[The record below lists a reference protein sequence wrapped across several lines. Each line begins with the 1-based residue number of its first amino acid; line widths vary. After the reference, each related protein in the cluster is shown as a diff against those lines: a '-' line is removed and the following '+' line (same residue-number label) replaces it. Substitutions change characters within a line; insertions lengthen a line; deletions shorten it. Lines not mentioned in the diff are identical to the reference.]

1 MNLRSTKLLLLA
13 TATVDSRKLLLR
25 SRNLIKDDIVAI
37 VSSADT
43 DEISQ
48 LELFNELSASFV
60 TTSLASEETGEESII
75 AIDSL
80 DDATSTTVS

>member
-25 SRNLIKDDIVAI
+25 SRNLIKDDTVAI
-37 VSSADT
+37 VSSADK
-43 DEISQ
+43 DEVSQ
-48 LELFNELSASFV
+48 VELFNELSASFV

>member
-80 DDATSTTVS
+80 DDATSTT